1 MRYFRITYRLLLLAI
16 HVAVGLIII
25 ATLLRHG
32 EKRSPNARERDVI
45 IWWQRRAA
53 RILGLRVRV
62 LGIPPEQPVLMVSN
76 HISWLDIPVLGSLV
90 PVSFVSKIEIRRWP
104 LLGVLAGR
112 SGTLFI
118 ARGGR
123 NAANRAAEQIAFRL
137 RRGDSVAVFPEGT
150 TTEGDS
156 VRRFHP
162 RLFGG
167 ATHAEAD
174 IQPVAIRY
182 PHPHGV
188 HPAAPFVGN
197 AVLFSH
203 GLRVLGE
210 KQIGVEVTLC
220 RRLASQS
227 ADRRTLS
234 EQAHASIQRVV
245 QHRAELAQTQAQA
258 RGTSD

>member
-1 MRYFRITYRLLLLAI
+1 MRYFRITYRLLLLAV
-16 HVAVGLIII
+16 HLSVGLIIT

-32 EKRSPNARERDVI
+32 ETRSPNTKERGVI
-45 IWWQRRAA
+45 IWWQQRAV
-53 RILGLRVRV
+53 RILGLRIHLV
-62 LGIPPEQPVLMVSN
+62 GSPPEQPVLLVSN
-76 HISWLDIPVLGSLV
+76 HISWLDIPVLGSLL
-90 PVSFVSKIEIRRWP
+90 PVSFVSKIEIRHWP

-118 ARGGR
+118 ERGGR

-137 RRGDSVAVFPEGT
+137 RRGDSIAVFPEGT
-150 TTEGDS
+150 TTEGHS
-156 VRRFHP
+156 VRRFHA

-174 IQPVAIRY
+174 IQPAAIRY
-182 PHPHGV
+182 PHSNGV

-210 KQIGVEVTLC
+210 KRIDVEVTLC
-220 RRLASQS
+220 HRLASQQI
-227 ADRRTLS
+227 DRRTLS
-234 EQAHASIQRVV
+234 EQAREAIRRVV
-245 QHRAELAQTQAQA
+245 EHRAELARTQSQA
-258 RGTSD
+258 